1 MEDRFTRTR
10 FLFGED
16 FELFRDKKVI
26 IFGIGGVGGFAL
38 DCLYR
43 TGIGQISI
51 VDKDSFD
58 VTNQNRQIGS
68 HKVGE
73 DKVFALA
80 EIYPGIIPIK
90 KLVDVDFLSDF
101 DASEY
106 NYVIDAIDDIPAKV
120 LLAKKCSQMPYGKYI
135 SSTGSA
141 KKLNPLEIRV
151 DSVWKSYGDKFA
163 RKFRDLLKKENF
175 SGDFKVIFSP
185 ENPRCKPLGSFSA
198 VTGSFGLQ
206 IGSEVIR
213 DILNR
218 RK

>member
-16 FELFRDKKVI
+16 FELFRDKRVI

-43 TGIGQISI
+43 TGIGHISI

-58 VTNQNRQIGS
+58 ITNQNRQIGS

-73 DKVFALA
+73 DKVSVLA

-90 KLVDVDFLSDF
+90 KLVDMDFLSSF
-101 DASEY
+101 DANEY
-106 NYVIDAIDDIPAKV
+106 DYVIDAIDDIPAKV

-141 KKLNPLEIRV
+141 KKLNPLEIKV

>member
-1 MEDRFTRTR
+1 MDDRFTRTR

-16 FELFRDKKVI
+16 FELFRDKRVI

-43 TGIGQISI
+43 TGIGHISI

-73 DKVFALA
+73 DKVCVLA
-80 EIYPGIIPIK
+80 EIYPGIIPVK
-90 KLVDVDFLSDF
+90 KLVDADFLSDF

-106 NYVIDAIDDIPAKV
+106 DYVIDAIDDIPAKV

-141 KKLNPLEIRV
+141 KKLNPLEIKV

>member
-16 FELFRDKKVI
+16 FELFRDKRVI

-43 TGIGQISI
+43 TGIGHISI

-58 VTNQNRQIGS
+58 ITNQNRQIGS

-73 DKVFALA
+73 DKVSVLA

-90 KLVDVDFLSDF
+90 KLVDMNFLSSF
-101 DASEY
+101 DANEY
-106 NYVIDAIDDIPAKV
+106 DYVIDAIDDIPAKV

-141 KKLNPLEIRV
+141 KKLNPLEIKV

>member
-16 FELFRDKKVI
+16 FELFRDKRVI

-43 TGIGQISI
+43 TGIGSISI
-51 VDKDSFD
+51 VDKDTFD
-58 VTNQNRQIGS
+58 ITNQNRQIGS
-68 HKVGE
+68 HKLGE
-73 DKVFALA
+73 DKVQALA
-80 EIYPGIIPIK
+80 EIYPGIAPIK
-90 KLVDVDFLSDF
+90 RSVDMNFLDDF
-101 DASEY
+101 DVREY
-106 NYVIDAIDDIPAKV
+106 DYIIDAIDDIPAKV
-120 LLAKKCSQMPYGKYI
+120 ALAKKCSTMPYGTYI

-185 ENPRCKPLGSFSA
+185 ENPKCKSLGSFSA

>member
-73 DKVFALA
+73 DKVVALA

-90 KLVDVDFLSDF
+90 ELVDADFLSDF

-106 NYVIDAIDDIPAKV
+106 DYVIDAIDDIPAKV

-141 KKLNPLEIRV
+141 KKLNPLEIKV